1 MTTGSWFVLFKAAQ
15 CVHCAKVK
23 PIFDQL
29 AEDEEISEKG
39 IVLATMDVPSN
50 RRTSTRFDIRGF
62 PIMLYFHRGQMYKF
76 KGKRTLEAFKTFLLQ
91 DVDTMLG
98 GPIPPP
104 LSSMEVTFR
113 EITSATQ
120 DFYNFAVGRGGVV
133 GMAASVLTVMFVLLL
148 AALVAMCFMPSSS
161 SSERDKKD

>member
-23 PIFDQL
+23 PIFDLL

-62 PIMLYFHRGQMYKF
+62 PVMFYFHRGQMYKYR
-76 KGKRTLEAFKTFLLQ
+76 GKRSLEAFKKFILE

-98 GPIPPP
+98 GPIPAP
-104 LSSMEVTFR
+104 LSSWEVTLR
-113 EITSATQ
+113 EMTTAMK
-120 DFYNFAVGRGGVV
+120 DFYDFSVGRGGVV
-133 GMAASVLTVMFVLLL
+133 GMAVSVLTVMFFLLL
-148 AALVAMCFMPSSS
+148 ATLVAMCFLPSSATKD
-161 SSERDKKD
+161 DKED